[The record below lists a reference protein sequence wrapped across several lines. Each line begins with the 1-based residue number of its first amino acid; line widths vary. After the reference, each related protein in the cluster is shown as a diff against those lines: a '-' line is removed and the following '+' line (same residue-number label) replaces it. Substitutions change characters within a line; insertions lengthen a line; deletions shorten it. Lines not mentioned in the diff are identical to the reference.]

1 MSSSEREQNDDGGGY
16 NRPRR
21 PEPETISYLKSL
33 PLQDVSA
40 AHKEV
45 DAFLLDTN
53 SSNEYPQSF
62 AAAISAIAEV
72 QHEVA
77 SVAGD
82 EHGSQCLE
90 VLANIALPYSELAA
104 RILLQSC
111 QGYGLHMATHRYCS
125 HVLQTIFQ
133 LSVVTKQ
140 SHSSADLALHE
151 DGPQCFDDNNHE
163 NNNLP
168 SLQTLILN
176 LVEELSPHAPQLA
189 IHVCGSHVLRTLLCV
204 LGGVDLVSS
213 HGKSSGN
220 VSDVVGGANLRG
232 RKKNKKKKKKKIP
245 DGAEPQHP
253 GTMEIVYRTK
263 ENSRLFSSEEDTP
276 SLSKALHELTQAIVN
291 VGSSSDDGPG
301 ELQQLSIHPSAG
313 PLLIVLLRVL
323 TYSAESARREFENNT
338 DNKADVR
345 LGMTKPEPTFEVGS
359 PAYQLA
365 CQLLCWKQDEQEQP
379 YAGEVIYGLSG
390 EPRGSHLLETLFQL
404 APDSFHASMVQCGE
418 FLVPDSFLEY
428 AQHDV
433 SNFCLQTIL
442 ATCRSKDQAETM
454 LKVVIEK
461 GISSGLVVDAK
472 QKRRGILWRAVELA
486 AKYRVAQESILKAI
500 RIGFGATLSNKED
513 KEEAAT
519 IDTEGATK
527 KKKKQRAK
535 ASALDIKDCMPLLIA
550 LQAPE
555 QDGGRAMM
563 DVAGCRTLYHLLRFA
578 PRLCEETLNGII
590 DGISTEELVL
600 IAKDG
605 LGSRCILDG
614 ILDGPV
620 QTPIFAAAAKQLLNK
635 LTGTFVAL
643 SSDRVGHHIVM
654 KLFRALPKLDD
665 KSKLVEE
672 LATQGGNR
680 LSGTAMGR
688 SVMEACRVTEYQD
701 SGAKHWRHTM
711 ANAMQHHATTED
723 DILKDVIPSTT
734 SSDGG
739 DKATKSKRKRKR
751 KRPEKGDGGEKKTKS
766 ITVDSIVNAV
776 FATYITTT

>member
-1 MSSSEREQNDDGGGY
+1 MSSSEREQNDGGGGY

-40 AHKEV
+40 AHKDV
-45 DAFLLDTN
+45 DAFLLDTA
-53 SSNEYPQSF
+53 SNDYPQSF

-90 VLANIALPYSELAA
+90 VLANIALPHSELAA

-125 HVLQTIFQ
+125 HVLQTILQ
-133 LSVVTKQ
+133 LSVVKQ
-140 SHSSADLALHE
+140 AHKTEDLALHE
-151 DGPQCFDDNNHE
+151 DGPQCFDDTTE
-163 NNNLP
+163 NLP

-213 HGKSSGN
+213 HHGKSSGN
-220 VSDVVGGANLRG
+220 ISDVVGANLRG

-253 GTMEIVYRTK
+253 GTMEIVYRTSQ
-263 ENSRLFSSEEDTP
+263 NSRLLSSDEDTA
-276 SLSKALHELTQAIVN
+276 SLSRALQELTQAIVA
-291 VGSSSDDGPG
+291 GSNSNDGPG

-323 TYSAESARREFENNT
+323 TYSTESARRDFENST

-345 LGMTKPEPTFEVGS
+345 LGMTKSEPTFEVGS

-365 CQLLCWKQDEQEQP
+365 CQLLCWKQDTDTKEQP
-379 YAGEVIYGLSG
+379 HAGEVIYGLSG

-442 ATCRSKDQAETM
+442 ETCRSKEQAEVM

-461 GISSGLVVDAK
+461 GISSGLVVDAQ

-500 RIGFGATLSNKED
+500 RIGFGATLSNKDSESND

-519 IDTEGATK
+519 MDAEGATK

-535 ASALDIKDCMPLLIA
+535 ASALDIKDCIPLLIG

-555 QDGGRAMM
+555 QDGGRAML

-578 PRLCEETLNGII
+578 PRLCEETLSGIM
-590 DGISTEELVL
+590 DGLTADQLVL

-620 QTPIFAAAAKQLLNK
+620 QTPIFAAATKQLLNK
-635 LTGTFVAL
+635 LTGTLVAL

-654 KLFRALPKLDD
+654 KLFQALPKLDD

-711 ANAMQHHATTED
+711 ANTMQHQGHGTAED

-739 DKATKSKRKRKR
+739 DKASKSKRKRKR
-751 KRPEKGDGGEKKTKS
+751 KRAEKGDGGEKKTKS
-766 ITVDSIVNAV
+766 ISVDSIVNAI
-776 FATYITTT
+776 AGGPKD